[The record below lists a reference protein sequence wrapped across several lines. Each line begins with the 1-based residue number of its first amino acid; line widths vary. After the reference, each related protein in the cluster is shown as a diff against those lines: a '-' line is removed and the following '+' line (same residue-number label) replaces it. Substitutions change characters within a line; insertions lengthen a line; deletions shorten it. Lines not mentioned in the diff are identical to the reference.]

1 MADKTAELQVL
12 KTKVKT
18 LAANRDKLIREHG
31 AKESQL
37 EQAYEKLRELGV
49 KDPENLSTKELQTM
63 AERYELELG
72 LKVDLITAKV
82 AEGEALMANYTEN

>member
-1 MADKTAELQVL
+1 MDKTQELQQL

-37 EQAYEKLRELGV
+37 EQAYEKLREFGV
-49 KDPENLSTKELQTM
+49 ESPENLTVEELNAL
-63 AERYELELG
+63 AEKYEGELEE
-72 LKVDLITAKV
+72 KVNLITSKV
-82 AEGEALMANYTEN
+82 AEGEALMANYSES